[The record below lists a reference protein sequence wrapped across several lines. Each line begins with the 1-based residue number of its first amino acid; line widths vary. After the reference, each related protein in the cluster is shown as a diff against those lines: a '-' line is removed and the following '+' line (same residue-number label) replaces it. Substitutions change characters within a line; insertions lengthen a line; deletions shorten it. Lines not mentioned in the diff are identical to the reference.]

1 MIICPKWVLP
11 ITSPPIRDG
20 AVCISDD
27 LITCVGSKREVSKK
41 NPYEEVLDL
50 GESAIL
56 PGLVNCHTH
65 LRTTFWRGTVDNH
78 DFVSWGRDW
87 ADLSHKMPRKL
98 TTEELYYSCLTGLA
112 EAIRSGTTCVADVG
126 GHEYNQKVLIDS
138 KVRGVCF
145 LEAFDQVG
153 TWIPEARIPKKD
165 TESVLE
171 EVRREVEGALSTC
184 EGTLVDIGVAPH
196 TPYSS
201 SPDLISGIAELA
213 RESEMRLGIHLS
225 ECREEARFIKGG
237 DGVFGDNARRLG
249 IRWSPKYMSP
259 VEYLASLNFLGED
272 VLAAHCVY
280 VNDKD
285 VDILA
290 EKRVGVSHNPV
301 SNAKLANGV
310 APLLKML
317 NRGVR
322 VGLGT
327 DGAQTNN
334 SLNMFETMKFA
345 ILLQRAVHKKPVL
358 SAQEALSLATIDGAK
373 ALGLDNLIGS
383 IETGKKADLIAV
395 DLETAKASPTYD
407 PASTLAFTSSG
418 DKVEFVMVNGEILM
432 ENGRLITIDEEN
444 VLKKMGKIR
453 ELIEGVT

>member
-1 MIICPKWVLP
+1 M
-11 ITSPPIRDG
+11 
-20 AVCISDD
+20 
-27 LITCVGSKREVSKK
+27 
-41 NPYEEVLDL
+41 
-50 GESAIL
+50 
-56 PGLVNCHTH
+56 
-65 LRTTFWRGTVDNH
+65 
-78 DFVSWGRDW
+78 
-87 ADLSHKMPRKL
+87 
-98 TTEELYYSCLTGLA
+98 
-112 EAIRSGTTCVADVG
+112 
-126 GHEYNQKVLIDS
+126 
-138 KVRGVCF
+138 
-145 LEAFDQVG
+145 
-153 TWIPEARIPKKD
+153 
-165 TESVLE
+165 
-171 EVRREVEGALSTC
+171 
-184 EGTLVDIGVAPH
+184 
-196 TPYSS
+196 
-201 SPDLISGIAELA
+201 
-213 RESEMRLGIHLS
+213 GIHLS
-225 ECREEARFIKGG
+225 ECRKEARFIKGG

-290 EKRVGVSHNPV
+290 EKRVRVSHNPV

-317 NRGVR
+317 GKGVR

-373 ALGLDNLIGS
+373 ALSLDNLIGS

-395 DLETAKASPTYD
+395 DLETPKASPTYD
-407 PASTLAFTSSG
+407 PASTLAFTSAG

-453 ELIEGVT
+453 ELIEGVA